1 MKVTILYTQNTPAD
15 REIEY
20 LMKRLASVRILAD
33 LVDADSK
40 EGVAVAELY
49 DVMARPAVVV
59 TDSAGR
65 LVQKWQSELPRA
77 EDVGAAYQVST

>member
-1 MKVTILYTQNTPAD
+1 MKVTILYTQNSPAD

-59 TDSAGR
+59 TDSDGR